1 MGVMNSDNCKEVRDS
16 LVTALEEE
24 KSIGMTDQPV
34 IPLVGSENTPVS
46 EEEEKDVES

>member
-1 MGVMNSDNCKEVRDS
+1 MGIVNPDDCKEVRDS

-24 KSIGMTDQPV
+24 NSIGMTDQPV
-34 IPLVGSENTPVS
+34 MPLVGSENTPVS